1 MDFKLIELGQE
12 EFAFRNEDNGS
23 VNGEITWTQMADVM
37 VVEHTFVREDL
48 RNQGLAKKLVDRAAQ
63 YARENNYKIEPV
75 CSYVA
80 AVFER
85 SDAYE
90 DVKAE

>member
-12 EFAFRNEDNGS
+12 EFAFRNEDGGT
-23 VNGEITWTQMADVM
+23 VNGEITWTQMADLM
-37 VVEHTFVREDL
+37 VVEHTYVKEEM
-48 RNQGLAKKLVDRAAQ
+48 RNQGLAKKLVDRAAA
-63 YARENNYKIEPV
+63 YARENDYKIEPV

-85 SDAYE
+85 SDEYE
-90 DVKAE
+90 DLKA

>member
-12 EFAFRNEDNGS
+12 EFAFRNEENGK
-23 VNGEITWTQMADVM
+23 VNGEITWTQLADVM
-37 VVEHTFVREDL
+37 VIEHTYVHEDM
-48 RNQGLAKKLVDRAAQ
+48 RNQGLAKKLVDRAVQ
-63 YARENNYKIEPV
+63 YAREQEYKIEPV

-85 SDAYE
+85 SDEYE
-90 DVKAE
+90 DVKV

>member
-12 EFAFRNEDNGS
+12 EFVFRNEDSGT
-23 VNGEITWTQMADVM
+23 VNGEITWTQLADVM
-37 VVEHTFVREDL
+37 VVEHTYVREEM

-63 YARENNYKIEPV
+63 YARENEYKIEPV

-85 SDAYE
+85 SDEYE
-90 DVKAE
+90 DIKV

>member
-12 EFAFRNEDNGS
+12 EFAFRNEDGGT
-23 VNGEITWTQMADVM
+23 VNGEITWTQMADLM
-37 VVEHTFVREDL
+37 VVEHTYVKEEM
-48 RNQGLAKKLVDRAAQ
+48 RNKGLAKKLVDRAAE
-63 YARENNYKIEPV
+63 YARENDYKIEPV

-85 SDAYE
+85 SDEYE
-90 DVKAE
+90 DLKA

>member
-37 VVEHTFVREDL
+37 VVEHTFVRE
-48 RNQGLAKKLVDRAAQ
+48 
-63 YARENNYKIEPV
+63 
-75 CSYVA
+75 
-80 AVFER
+80 
-85 SDAYE
+85 
-90 DVKAE
+90 

>member
-12 EFAFRNEDNGS
+12 EFAFRNEENGT
-23 VNGEITWTQMADVM
+23 VNAEITWTQMADVM
-37 VVEHTFVREDL
+37 VVEHTYVNESM
-48 RNQGLAKKLVDRAAQ
+48 RNQGLAKKLVDRAAE
-63 YARENNYKIEPV
+63 YAREQEFKIEPV

-85 SDAYE
+85 SDEYE
-90 DVKAE
+90 DVKV